1 MRIVREAFDVGISEA
16 KKLIGQKCD
25 VRWTDRVGTQLEL
38 ISMIHDV
45 TFVPLY
51 GGYLIT
57 DTEDIPLEK
66 VVHVA
71 VFGGV
76 ETPIAA

>member
-1 MRIVREAFDVGISEA
+1 
-16 KKLIGQKCD
+16 
-25 VRWTDRVGTQLEL
+25 
-38 ISMIHDV
+38 MIHDV

-71 VFGGV
+71 VFSAV
-76 ETPIAA
+76 EMPLAA

>member
-1 MRIVREAFDVGISEA
+1 M
-16 KKLIGQKCD
+16 
-25 VRWTDRVGTQLEL
+25 

-71 VFGGV
+71 VFS
-76 ETPIAA
+76 AAEAPLAA

>member
-1 MRIVREAFDVGISEA
+1 MGISDA

-25 VRWTDRVGTQLEL
+25 VRWTDRTGHQLEL

-71 VFGGV
+71 VFGAV
-76 ETPIAA
+76 ETAIAA